1 MSTGLA
7 VSGTQAGL
15 SAVVRPKRCGRERMD
30 YNSSCNLIA
39 LGHETEESPMG
50 EYVGTMGGP

>member
-15 SAVVRPKRCGRERMD
+15 SAVLCTKRCGRERMD
-30 YNSSCNLIA
+30 YNFSCNLIA
-39 LGHETEESPMG
+39 LGRETEESPMG
-50 EYVGTMGGP
+50 EYVRTI